1 VTADRSGA
9 LDDLPATLAD
19 LNDRYGIGGAIRFVA
34 GPGGLPVA
42 ELRCS
47 EATAT
52 VALLG
57 ATVTAFR
64 PRSGAPVL
72 FVSRE
77 SAQALGQPIRGGIPV
92 CWPWF
97 GPHPTDRALPNHGF
111 VRTRLWSVE
120 ETATGEGDEEGSRQ
134 SGAPGGGESPETE
147 LTLRL
152 VDDEETRALWPH
164 AFSLRLV
171 VRLGQTL
178 GVALEARH
186 TGERGDPPVSC
197 TGALHTYL
205 AVGDV
210 SRISV
215 RGLEGARYVDKVAG
229 GAEREQEGPVT
240 IGGETDRVYLGTAA
254 SLTVEDPAL
263 GRSLVV
269 SKGGSRTTV
278 VWNPWEGRAR
288 ALPDLGDDEYREFVC
303 VETANA
309 LEDAVELAPGET
321 HRLETTIS
329 AG

>member
-1 VTADRSGA
+1 
-9 LDDLPATLAD
+9 
-19 LNDRYGIGGAIRFVA
+19 
-34 GPGGLPVA
+34 
-42 ELRCS
+42 
-47 EATAT
+47 
-52 VALLG
+52 
-57 ATVTAFR
+57 
-64 PRSGAPVL
+64 VL

-97 GPHPTDRALPNHGF
+97 GPHPADPALPNHGF

-120 ETATGEGDEEGSRQ
+120 ETATGGGDRGGP
-134 SGAPGGGESPETE
+134 GAGEAPETE

-152 VDDEETRALWPH
+152 VDDEETRARWPH
-164 AFSLRLV
+164 PFSVRLV
-171 VRLGQTL
+171 VRLGRSL
-178 GVALEARH
+178 GVALEAQH
-186 TGERGDPPVSC
+186 TGVRGDPPVTC

-215 RGLEGARYVDKVAG
+215 RGLEGVRYVDKAG
-229 GAEREQEGPVT
+229 GGAVREQEGPVT
-240 IGGETDRVYLGTAA
+240 IGGETDRVYLGTAGPV
-254 SLTVEDPAL
+254 TVDDPVL
-263 GRSLVV
+263 GRSLAV

-309 LEDAVELAPGET
+309 LEDAVTLAPGEI

-329 AG
+329 VG